1 MNIGLVGYGRMGK
14 EIERISSEYDVSIT
28 HKYDFDNPLT
38 QNVLS
43 GVDVLVDFSEPE
55 VALQN
60 IYYAL
65 ENGVPIVVGVTG
77 WYSHKHDV
85 ENRVKEKNGSVIFG
99 SNFSIGMNIVFSVS
113 RYLSKLTFK
122 SGIYDTSIHEIH
134 HTRKKD
140 SPSGTALTLSD
151 IVMDEFKSKTRKE
164 INPVN
169 GDAISN
175 DVLHVSSQ
183 RLGAVVGE
191 HTLTFDSIS
200 DSISLT
206 HSAKNREGFARG
218 AIIAAKW
225 IKDKKGFY
233 DFSDVFEEVLGV

>member
-14 EIERISSEYDVSIT
+14 EIERVSSEYDVNIT
-28 HKYDFDNPLT
+28 HKFDFDNALT
-38 QNVLS
+38 HNMLF
-43 GVDVLVDFSEPE
+43 GVDVLIDFSEPSA
-55 VALQN
+55 ALKN
-60 IYYAL
+60 MFYAID
-65 ENGVPIVVGVTG
+65 NGIPIVVGVTG
-77 WYSHKHDV
+77 WYSHKQDV
-85 ENRVKEKNGSVIFG
+85 ENRVKEKNGSLIFG

-151 IVMDEFKSKTRKE
+151 IVMSEFKYKKIKE
-164 INPVN
+164 IGAVN
-169 GDAISN
+169 GEAIGS

-183 RLGAVVGE
+183 RLGSVVGE
-191 HTLTFDSIS
+191 HTLSFDSES
-200 DSISLT
+200 DTISLT

-218 AIIAAKW
+218 AIIAAQW
-225 IKDKKGFY
+225 IKDNKGFY